1 MLSRDYRD
9 IITGGALFAMGLF
22 VAIYSLSHYPLGKMT
37 RMGPGMF
44 PTGLGLLLA
53 GFGAVIAISALWR
66 GGTWPEVDVRAAV
79 AVIASVASFAI
90 FIDRIGMVPTVA
102 IMSVLAVAGDK
113 NGTVKRAAS
122 LAIGL
127 NLLAVPIFIY
137 GLDLPIAL
145 AKWSF

>member
-9 IITGGALFAMGLF
+9 IITGGSLFAMGLF

-102 IMSVLAVAGDK
+102 IMSALAVAGDK

-127 NLLAVPIFIY
+127 NRLAVPIFIY